1 MKSIINFS
9 KGSRKA
15 RSPFTRMIISTVFS
29 ALVLAGMHMP
39 LQAQERQYTI
49 PSWWFGIA
57 SGANFNFHQG
67 STQHLN
73 ADLTTLSAFHD
84 GSGTGFYVAPLIE
97 YYRPDSRLGL
107 MFQFGYDN
115 RKGKFDEVMTPCN
128 CPSDLSTELS
138 YLSFEPSIRFA
149 PFKSSFYLY
158 AGPRFAYNLNK
169 EFAYQLGVNPQYP
182 EQVLPPREM
191 GDFSEIKT
199 MLVSM
204 QIGAGLDIPLTSSN
218 DQAMVILSPFVSYH
232 PYIGQEPRTI
242 ETWNVT
248 TVRVGA
254 ALKLGRGKKNPL
266 YPSQNLESIGLQ
278 DPVVLFTVDSPE
290 NIATTR
296 RVRETFPLRNY
307 IFFDLGSTEIPDRY
321 VLLEKDHVKDFKEDQ
336 LETFKPKTLSGRS
349 DREMTIYYNIL
360 NILGDRMGKN
370 SSSAIKLV
378 GSSEKGPEDG
388 KLLSNSVKEYL
399 VDIFGI
405 NPSRIAVE
413 GREKPKIPSEQ
424 TGGTSELVLLGQDD
438 RRVSVES
445 VNPAMLMEFQTGPDA
460 PLKPVESI
468 GFQIAPPD
476 SYVTFNVHGAKEA
489 LSSWKLELADER
501 NVVQHF
507 GPYTNETVSIPGKNI
522 LGVKESG
529 NYKATMIGQTK
540 SGKTIRK
547 TIPVYMKL
555 WTPAENEEGMRFS
568 VLYEFDDS
576 KSITLYE
583 KYLTEIVAPKIPAN
597 GKVIIHGYT
606 DIIGDKDH
614 NLNLSLARAND
625 VKSILEKA
633 LVNSGR
639 KGVKFTVRGYGENEA
654 FSPFNNNLPEE
665 RFYNRSVVIDI
676 IPGK

>member
-29 ALVLAGMHMP
+29 ALVLAGIQMP
-39 LQAQERQYTI
+39 LKAQETQFIR
-49 PSWWFGIA
+49 PSWWFGA
-57 SGANFNFHQG
+57 AAGANFNFHSG
-67 STQHLN
+67 STQQLN
-73 ADLTTLSAFHD
+73 ADLRTLSAFHD

-115 RKGKFDEVMTPCN
+115 RKGKFEEVLTPCD

-149 PFKSSFYLY
+149 PFKGSFYLY
-158 AGPRFAYNLNK
+158 AGPRFAFNLNK
-169 EFAYQLGVNPQYP
+169 EFAYQLGVNPLYP
-182 EQVLPPREM
+182 EQIAPPREM
-191 GDFSEIKT
+191 GDFSEIKA

-204 QIGAGLDIPLTSSN
+204 QIGAGFDIPLTPPEN
-218 DQAMVILSPFVSYH
+218 GPQAILSPFVSFH
-232 PYIGQEPRTI
+232 PYIGQLPRTI
-242 ETWNVT
+242 ETWNIT
-248 TVRVGA
+248 TVRLGA
-254 ALKLGRGKKNPL
+254 TLKLSKGKKNPL
-266 YPSQNLESIGLQ
+266 YVSQTMESVVLQ

-307 IFFDLGSTEIPDRY
+307 IFFDLGSTDIPDRY
-321 VLLEKDHVKDFKEDQ
+321 VLLEKDQVKDFKEDQ

-370 SSSAIKLV
+370 PSSSIKLV
-378 GSSEKGPEDG
+378 GSSEKGPEDA
-388 KLLSNSVKEYL
+388 KLMSNSVKEYL

-405 NPSRIAVE
+405 NPSRITVE
-413 GREKPKIPSEQ
+413 GRDKPKIPSEQ
-424 TGGTSELVLLGQDD
+424 KGGTNELVLLREGD

-445 VNPAMLMEFQTGPDA
+445 ANPAMLMEFQTGSDA
-460 PLKPVESI
+460 PLKPVETI
-468 GFQIAPPD
+468 GFQVAPPD
-476 SYVTFNVHGAKEA
+476 SYITFNAYGAKEA
-489 LSSWKLELADER
+489 FSSWKLELADEK

-507 GPYTNETVSIPGKNI
+507 GPYTNETVSIPGKQI
-522 LGVKESG
+522 LGTRESG
-529 NYKATMIGQTK
+529 DYKATMIGQTK
-540 SGKTIRK
+540 SGKTIKK
-547 TIPVYMKL
+547 TVPVHMKL

-568 VLYEFDDS
+568 VLYEFNDS
-576 KSITLYE
+576 ESIAMYE
-583 KYLTEIVAPKIPAN
+583 KYLTEVVAPKIPAN

-606 DIIGDKDH
+606 DIIGDKDN
-614 NLNLSLARAND
+614 NLRLSLARAND

-633 LVNSGR
+633 LAKQGR
-639 KGVKFTVRGYGENEA
+639 KGVKFTVRGFGENEA
-654 FSPFNNNLPEE
+654 YSPFNNTLPEE
-665 RFYNRSVVIDI
+665 RFYNRSVIIDI
-676 IPGK
+676 IPVK